1 LVLLLGEVHEIWC
14 GGGRKEGRITSNLE
28 KVDLPLEEK
37 DDAMVA
43 RLCSSRAEEQKRKG
57 GRIQKERR
65 RVRSGDVVC
74 PVRRRI

>member
-1 LVLLLGEVHEIWC
+1 
-14 GGGRKEGRITSNLE
+14 LE

-43 RLCSSRAEEQKRKG
+43 RLCSRAEEQKRKG
-57 GRIQKERR
+57 ARIQKERR
-65 RVRSGDVVC
+65 QVRSGDVVC